1 MIFRA
6 PTLGKQDEQ
15 VIARIVEAKASLGY
29 ALHVPRRWTGLLR
42 RSTLGR
48 AIRGSN
54 SIEGYV
60 IGKEDVVAAAV
71 GEFVDGNEDTR
82 QATESYRRAM
92 TYVLRLA
99 GEQDFVWST
108 QVIKSLHF
116 MMLEYAL
123 GKNPGQWR
131 PGQVFV
137 VDEDKNETVYEG
149 PNFELVPSLMDELVD
164 VLNTTA
170 NSIPTLVTAA
180 MAHLNLTMI
189 HPFSDGN
196 GRMARC
202 LQTLAVGRGGTL
214 EPTFSSIEEYLGRN
228 HRSYYD
234 TLAAVG
240 RGSWHPEHDA
250 QPWVRFCLR
259 AHYYQAHTLL
269 RRMREAERTWTA
281 LEAQVTALGLPERMV
296 SALWDA
302 AQGFRVRN
310 GTYRAAADI
319 SEQSAS
325 KDLRALVEAGL
336 LEAHGAKRGRFYVAV
351 SKILEV
357 QRVTAEDRVIPDPY
371 GDGSVLP
378 TLATT
383 TSTTTAVRQSSMTPS
398 STGPV
403 SPSSQSQ
410 RDDLP

>member
-1 MIFRA
+1 MIFKA
-6 PTLGKQDEQ
+6 ATLGKQDEQ
-15 VIARIVEAKASLGY
+15 VVAKIVEAKASLGY

-54 SIEGYV
+54 SIEGYR
-60 IGKEDVVAAAV
+60 ISKEDVVAAAV
-71 GEFVDGNEDTR
+71 GEFVDANEDTR

-99 GEQDFVWST
+99 GEQDFAWST
-108 QVIKSLHF
+108 QVIKSLHY
-116 MMLEYAL
+116 MMLEHAPD
-123 GKNPGQWR
+123 KNPGKWR
-131 PGQVFV
+131 PGQIFV
-137 VDEDKNETVYEG
+137 VDEDKKETVYEG

-164 VLNTTA
+164 SLASTDETR
-170 NSIPTLVTAA
+170 PPLVAAA

-202 LQTLAVGRGGTL
+202 LQTLVLGRGGTL

-228 HRSYYD
+228 HRPYYD
-234 TLAAVG
+234 ILAAVG
-240 RGSWHPEHDA
+240 RGNWHPENDA

-269 RRMREAERTWTA
+269 RRMRESERTWTV
-281 LEAQVTALGLPERMV
+281 LEAQVTSLGLPERMV

-302 AQGFRVRN
+302 AQGFTVRN
-310 GTYRAAADI
+310 GTYRTAAEI

-325 KDLRALVEAGL
+325 KDLKALVQAGL
-336 LEAHGAKRGRFYVAV
+336 LEARGEKRGRFYVAAP
-351 SKILEV
+351 KILEV
-357 QRVTAEDRVIPDPY
+357 QRAAAEDKAIPDPY
-371 GDGSVLP
+371 E
-378 TLATT
+378 
-383 TSTTTAVRQSSMTPS
+383 
-398 STGPV
+398 
-403 SPSSQSQ
+403 
-410 RDDLP
+410 